1 MKKLK
6 EFFINNQLISYINN
20 ISPLKAEWLN
30 STTKPVADIS
40 LLDEYILL
48 TIGDSNILKSV
59 ESNVLNNIRT
69 MINANEYRLNK
80 LWDSVNFDYNPIEN
94 YNRVE
99 AQTHNEK
106 IEADNRKTTTDLAER
121 TTTNTNG
128 SYTDNTTTE
137 NKTTA
142 FDTTAYNKD
151 TDKNSV
157 SFVKGDSTDTSSTN
171 ATTDTV
177 KQDAYTDNSSGGYN
191 LTAKGNIGTMS
202 TQNMIEQ
209 ERRIVNYNFY
219 DEIVKLFEL
228 YIIKM
233 CYESED

>member
-1 MKKLK
+1 MKLK
-6 EFFINNQLISYINN
+6 DYFVNGQLISYINT
-20 ISPLKAEWLN
+20 ISPLKADWLN
-30 STTKPVADIS
+30 SSSKPIADIS
-40 LLDEYILL
+40 LLDEYLL
-48 TIGDSNILKSV
+48 MTIGDSNILKSV
-59 ESNVLNNIRT
+59 ENHVLNNIRT

-99 AQTHNEK
+99 TQTHNEK
-106 IEADNRKTTTDLAER
+106 IEADNRKTTTDLDTR
-121 TTTNTNG
+121 TTTNSNG
-128 SYTDNTTTE
+128 SYTDTTETE

-151 TDKNSV
+151 TDKNTT
-157 SFVKGDSTDTSSTN
+157 SFQKGSSTDTSTTN

-177 KQDAYTDNSSGGYN
+177 TQDGYTDNSSGGYN

-219 DEIVKLFEL
+219 DEIVKLFEM
-228 YIIKM
+228 YITKM
-233 CYESED
+233 CYESEE